1 MSSVVETSQCG
12 FLHSLRSVEMTE
24 DVNRSTEMT
33 VSVNMYVI
41 TKIYQR
47 FSCPVSYVQFKMVA
61 NILKNY
67 HLMYPG
73 DRDNF
78 EIFKFIWSVGEICIS
93 LPEMTYNMNLHK
105 CPDMEEFKAILKK
118 HSLKAT
124 PQRLAVHEAMTEL
137 GHASADMV
145 TELIKEKGT
154 AKVTL
159 ASVYNILT
167 QMAMLKVYSYRLSAN
182 NKMYFDVNT
191 FKHMHLYDQENHTFR
206 DVIDDELIELIEAH
220 LGRKRIKGY
229 RIEDI
234 DIQLV
239 GRPTRKKYLV

>member
-1 MSSVVETSQCG
+1 
-12 FLHSLRSVEMTE
+12 
-24 DVNRSTEMT
+24 
-33 VSVNMYVI
+33 
-41 TKIYQR
+41 
-47 FSCPVSYVQFKMVA
+47 
-61 NILKNY
+61 
-67 HLMYPG
+67 
-73 DRDNF
+73 
-78 EIFKFIWSVGEICIS
+78 
-93 LPEMTYNMNLHK
+93 MNTHK
-105 CPDMEEFKAILKK
+105 CPTLEEFKVLLKK

-145 TELIKEKGT
+145 TELIQSKGT

-191 FKHMHLYDQENHTFR
+191 FKHMHLYDHENHVFK
-206 DVIDDELIELIEAH
+206 DVIDDDLIKMIESH

-229 RIEDI
+229 KVEDI

-239 GRPTRKKYLV
+239 ARPTKKKVSV